1 MIQTLKEPYRKR
13 IVNARRLKL
22 YYDPNLKF
30 FEADESSLKSISHLR
45 TIQNEDFTQLLDH
58 KYQLPDEN
66 SFSRKKQFL
75 IPPNFGTKHNNNPN
89 HNRQNIE
96 NSSNITL
103 TDNSSLSINLID
115 PFGDHN
121 N

>member
-58 KYQLPDEN
+58 KFNYQMKTHFQGK
-66 SFSRKKQFL
+66 S
-75 IPPNFGTKHNNNPN
+75 NF
-89 HNRQNIE
+89 
-96 NSSNITL
+96 
-103 TDNSSLSINLID
+103 
-115 PFGDHN
+115 
-121 N
+121 